1 MSINSCF
8 VIVTMEVIEP
18 PRSFPRDSSASLGM
32 TAGIFH
38 GKKRTQNDRSAGDR
52 WSPLQKTITKA
63 YFFHSHPLFFVM
75 LSKRSASKHLAEAN
89 RKKRFSN
96 NVSP

>member
-32 TAGIFH
+32 TEGIFH

-63 YFFHSHPLFFVM
+63 YFFHSHPLFSVM
-75 LSKRSASKHLAEAN
+75 LSVVETSRGSEQ
-89 RKKRFSN
+89 KKRFSN